1 MPRRERGDVARKP
14 GGAGI
19 FHSILPVS
27 RRTNMSYRTC
37 ARTLLSLVAAAAVL
51 GAASLPLAAQATGTI
66 RGRVV
71 EAGSLRPLNGVQVS
85 VPGSARG
92 ALTNAAGDYLI
103 VGVPAGEQTVRAQMI
118 GYRTAEQA
126 VTVAAQAQARADFEL
141 GQSAV
146 ALDELVV
153 TGTPGA
159 TQRRALGNAVS
170 SVNVADLQERVVN
183 VTVTDVLRAKTPGLT
198 IIGGSG
204 AAGTGNNIRIRGA
217 ASLLGGN
224 QPIFYVDGVRVSTAR
239 MGNFLTSC
247 CSADNQQNANLLS
260 LLNPDDIESIE
271 VIKGPAAA
279 TLYGAEA
286 AAGVI
291 QIITKRGR
299 SGQQAMQ
306 WNARIGMG
314 QTEWGA
320 ERYTNYLICTP
331 ARIAN
336 AAAYPGCTGQSPNGM
351 ISSRPLDDPNALRTG
366 DLRQYGLS
374 VRGGGDGYSFYVS
387 GDMDDEEGI
396 FFNNFSNRRAGRA
409 NFAFFPTDR
418 LDFTV
423 NLGYSRQHIRL
434 PLQGESAQSIMFSA
448 ALSEPGRLYPGTG
461 GLGWWIMTPD
471 ISNRFD
477 NQTRAEQTILGVTA
491 NYRPFEWFQNRLTL
505 GFDNN
510 SREAELFHP
519 PGSVAPW
526 PVEGAIFRQQPRTQV
541 YTADYAGT
549 LSARVTPAL
558 QSNFSFGMQLNIS
571 QNQNLYAEGRGLG
584 SDATRTVAAAA
595 VTAGS
600 QSFSEIR
607 TLGLFVQEQLS
618 WQNRLFVTGALR
630 MDNSSVFGSE
640 IQRILYPKLMGSWVV
655 SEEPFFAGTLGMVD
669 NFRLRAAWG
678 QAGQVPGA
686 YAAQRTF
693 SSSVVTLANGQTVPA
708 LAANAFGNPDLEPE
722 RGDELEL
729 GFDASFLNDRL
740 GLEVTWYNQR
750 MRNGLLSVSVPP
762 SSGFSGSIIQNLLET
777 QNRGWEVMA
786 TAVPVETPMLTW
798 TSTLN
803 FSTNN
808 NKLISFGDGRDP
820 MRFGLYNP
828 VQQHR
833 PGYPLGGYWGREIL
847 RDEQGFPQIGA
858 NNRPQ
863 FGDSIFYGPST
874 PTRHFGFANTLTLLR
889 NVQLYALLD
898 YAGGHYLLNVPDWRR
913 AFLGISWDVVNPD
926 ADPRD
931 LALMR
936 AGFGGASVNNVPE
949 AWIQP
954 ADFLK
959 LRDVSLAFTLPQ
971 RFTAP
976 VGMEQTRLVIAGHNL
991 GTLWTRYGGLDP
1003 EINLHGDAT
1012 FLRTDGFTVPQTRR
1026 ISASLNVT
1034 F

>member
-1 MPRRERGDVARKP
+1 MSRIR
-14 GGAGI
+14 
-19 FHSILPVS
+19 STIL
-27 RRTNMSYRTC
+27 
-37 ARTLLSLVAAAAVL
+37 LLAAAALLAPWAEVAHAQ
-51 GAASLPLAAQATGTI
+51 GAGTV
-66 RGRVV
+66 RGTVR
-71 EAGSLRPLNGVQVS
+71 EAGTDRPLSGVQVT
-85 VPGSARG
+85 VVGTARG
-92 ALTNAAGDYLI
+92 ALTNAQGGYLI
-103 VGVPAGEQTVRAQMI
+103 TGVPAGAQRLRAQLL
-118 GYRTAEQA
+118 GYGTQEQEVA
-126 VTVAAQAQARADFEL
+126 VAAEASVVSDFRL
-141 GQSAV
+141 SQSAI

-170 SVNVADLQERVVN
+170 TVNAAEITERVAN
-183 VTVTDVLRAKTPGLT
+183 VQITELLRAKTPGLT
-198 IIGGSG
+198 IVGGSG
-204 AAGTGNNIRIRGA
+204 TAGTGTNIRIRGA
-217 ASLLGGN
+217 NSLLGGN
-224 QPIFYVDGVRVSTAR
+224 QPIFYVDGVRVSTRR
-239 MGNFLTSC
+239 MDNFLTSC
-247 CSADNQQNANLLS
+247 CNADNQQNANLLS
-260 LLNPDDIESIE
+260 MINPDDIESIE

-299 SGQQAMQ
+299 IGQQRMQ
-306 WNARIGMG
+306 WTARAGVG
-314 QTEWGA
+314 QSDWTA
-320 ERYTNYLICTP
+320 RRYENFTVCTP

-336 AAAYPGCTGQSPNGM
+336 TAAYPGCTGQAPNSI
-351 ISSRPLDDPNALRTG
+351 ISYRPLDEHPDALRSG
-366 DLRQYGLS
+366 AGRELGVS
-374 VRGGGDGYSFYVS
+374 VRGGGEGYSFYVS

-396 FFNNFSNRRAGRA
+396 FHNNFSNRRAGRA
-409 NFAFFPTDR
+409 NFSFFPSSQ
-418 LDFTV
+418 LDFNV
-423 NLGYSRQHIRL
+423 SLGYNRSHIRL

-471 ISNRFD
+471 LSNRFD
-477 NQTRAEQTILGVTA
+477 NQTRAEQTIMGVTA
-491 NYRPFEWFQNRLTL
+491 NYRPFEWFANRITVGL
-505 GFDNN
+505 DNN
-510 SREAELFHP
+510 TRTNELFY
-519 PGSVAPW
+519 APND
-526 PVEGAIFRQQPRTQV
+526 PMRYGPAEGQINLRIPSTHV

-549 LSARVTPAL
+549 ISNAFTESLGSA
-558 QSNFSFGMQLNIS
+558 FSFGFQLNVT
-571 QNQNLYAEGRGLG
+571 QNETLSAEGRGLG
-584 SDATRTVAAAA
+584 SDATRTVSAAA
-595 VTAGS
+595 VTSGA
-600 QSFSEIR
+600 QSFSEAR

-618 WQNRLFVTGALR
+618 WQNRLFVTGAVR
-630 MDNSSVFGSE
+630 MDNSSVFGAD
-640 IQRILYPKLMGSWVV
+640 IQRIFYPKLMGSWVV
-655 SEEPFFAGTLGMVD
+655 SEEPFMAGRLPQLE

-678 QAGQVPGA
+678 QAGQAPSA
-686 YAAQRTF
+686 YAAQRTYA
-693 SSSVVTLANGQTVPA
+693 SSVVTLANGQTVPA
-708 LAANAFGNPDLEPE
+708 LAAGAFGNPGLEPE

-729 GFDASFLNDRL
+729 GFDAGFLQDRL

-762 SSGFSGSIIQNLLET
+762 SSGFSGSILQNLLET
-777 QNRGWEVMA
+777 QNRGWEVML
-786 TAVPVETPMLTW
+786 TALPVETRAVSW
-798 TSTLN
+798 SSSLN

-808 NKLISFGDGRDP
+808 NKLISFGDDRAP
-820 MRFGLYNP
+820 SRFGLYNP

-847 RDEQGFPQIGA
+847 RGDDGFPLLGA

-874 PTRHFGFANTLTLLR
+874 PTRQAGFSNTLTLLG
-889 NVQLYALLD
+889 NLQLYALLD
-898 YAGGHYLLNVPDWRR
+898 YAGGHHLLNVPDWRR

-931 LALMR
+931 VALMR

-959 LRDVSLAFTLPQ
+959 LRDVSLSYTLPT

-976 VGMEQTRLVIAGHNL
+976 FGADVTRFVLAGHNMA
-991 GTLWTRYGGLDP
+991 TLWTRYGGLDP

-1012 FLRTDGFTVPQTRR
+1012 FLRTDGFTVPMSRR

>member
-1 MPRRERGDVARKP
+1 MGFRIRAR
-14 GGAGI
+14 
-19 FHSILPVS
+19 
-27 RRTNMSYRTC
+27 M
-37 ARTLLSLVAAAAVL
+37 VL
-51 GAASLPLAAQATGTI
+51 GLAATAAMLGTATFPLAAQATGSV

-71 EAGSLRPLNGVQVS
+71 ESGSMRPLNGVQVS
-85 VPGSARG
+85 IPGTNRG
-92 ALTNAAGDYLI
+92 ALTNAAGDYMI
-103 VGVPAGEQTVRAQMI
+103 VAVPAGQQTVRAQMI
-118 GYRTAEQA
+118 GYRTSEQT
-126 VTVAAQAQARADFEL
+126 VTVAAEQPARLDFEL

-170 SVNVADLQERVVN
+170 SVNVAELQERVAN

-204 AAGTGNNIRIRGA
+204 AAGTGTNIRIRGA
-217 ASLLGGN
+217 SSLLGGN
-224 QPIFYVDGVRVSTAR
+224 EPIFYVDGVRVSTAR
-239 MGNFLTSC
+239 MGNYLTSC
-247 CSADNQQNANLLS
+247 CNADNQQNANLLGMI
-260 LLNPDDIESIE
+260 NPDDIESIE

-286 AAGVI
+286 AGGVI

-299 SGQQAMQ
+299 AGQQALQ

-320 ERYTNYLICTP
+320 ARYTNYLVCTE

-336 AAAYPGCTGQSPNGM
+336 TTLYPGCTGQTAGSL
-351 ISSRPLDDPNALRTG
+351 ISSNPLDDPNALREG
-366 DLRQYGLS
+366 ALRQYGLS

-396 FFNNFSNRRAGRA
+396 FYNNFSNRRAARA
-409 NFAFFPTDR
+409 NFSFFPTDN

-423 NLGYSRQHIRL
+423 NLGHNRQHIRL

-448 ALSEPGRLYPGTG
+448 ALSEPGRQYPGTG
-461 GLGWWIMTPD
+461 GLGWWIMTPEL
-471 ISNRFD
+471 SNRFD
-477 NQTRAEQTILGVTA
+477 NQSWAEQTLIGITA
-491 NYRPFEWFQNRLTL
+491 NYRPFDWFSNRVTV

-510 SREAELFHP
+510 ARINELFYP
-519 PGSVAPW
+519 PGDPMRYGPAEGQINRRAPT
-526 PVEGAIFRQQPRTQV
+526 TQV

-549 LSARVTPAL
+549 VSNDFTPNL
-558 QSNFSFGMQLNIS
+558 TSNFSFGLQLNVQQNETIS
-571 QNQNLYAEGRGLG
+571 AEGRGLG
-584 SDATRTVAAAA
+584 SDATRIVSAAA
-595 VTAGS
+595 VTSGA
-600 QSFSEIR
+600 QAFSESR
-607 TLGLFVQEQLS
+607 TLGLFVQEQLA
-618 WQNRLFVTGALR
+618 WQNRLFVTGAVR
-630 MDNSSVFGSE
+630 MDNSSVFGSD
-640 IQRILYPKLMGSWVV
+640 IQRILYPKLMGSWVL
-655 SEEPFFAGTLGMVD
+655 SEEPFMDGRLPQMD

-678 QAGQVPGA
+678 QAGQSPSA
-686 YAAQRTF
+686 YAAQRTY

-708 LAANAFGNPDLEPE
+708 LAAAAFGNPDLEPE

-729 GFDASFLNDRL
+729 GFDAAFFNERL

-750 MRNGLLSVSVPP
+750 MRNGLLSVAIPP

-777 QNRGWEVMA
+777 ENRGWEVML
-786 TAVPVETPMLTW
+786 TAVPVEMPSVTW
-798 TSTLN
+798 ASTLN

-808 NKLISFGDGRDP
+808 NKLISFGDDRQP
-820 MRFGLYNP
+820 TRFGLYNP

-847 RDEQGFPQIGA
+847 RDEEGYPLIGA

-874 PTRHFGFANTLTLLR
+874 PTRQMGFSNTLTFLR
-889 NVQLYALLD
+889 DFQLYALLD

-913 AFLGISWDVVNPD
+913 AFLNISWDVVNPD

-931 LALMR
+931 VALMR
-936 AGFGGASVNNVPE
+936 AGFGGASLNNVPE

-959 LRDVSLAFTLPQ
+959 LRDLSLSYSIPS
-971 RFTAP
+971 RFTQGFG
-976 VGMEQTRLVIAGHNL
+976 VDQTRLVIAGHNVS
-991 GTLWTRYGGLDP
+991 TLWTRYGGLDP

-1012 FLRTDGFTVPQTRR
+1012 FLRTDGFTVPSTRR
-1026 ISASLNVT
+1026 VSASLNVT